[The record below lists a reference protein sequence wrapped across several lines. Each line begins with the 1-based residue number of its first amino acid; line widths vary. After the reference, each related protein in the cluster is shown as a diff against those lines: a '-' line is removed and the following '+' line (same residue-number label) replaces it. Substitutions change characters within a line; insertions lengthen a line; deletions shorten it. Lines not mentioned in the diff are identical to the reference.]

1 MSAFL
6 SNCIL
11 CGLLC
16 PHGQIVNPLTAFH
29 VVPATEGREST
40 DPRTL
45 TGAAFSN
52 KFLILACL
60 SYYLEAKT
68 EVLKERKRN
77 SFIEDSRYLDLD

>member
-1 MSAFL
+1 M
-6 SNCIL
+6 
-11 CGLLC
+11 
-16 PHGQIVNPLTAFH
+16 NPLTACH
-29 VVPATEGREST
+29 VVPATEGRGST

-60 SYYLEAKT
+60 SYYLEAKM

-77 SFIEDSRYLDLD
+77 SFIEDSSYLDLD